1 MPTPD
6 LTATQQRPHPTRRTA
21 PAWLLSPTGC
31 VWLGLLGTALVAW
44 GSTHPEYSFSG
55 TWASPA
61 IMALATLVPIP
72 VDRVM
77 IGLGTVL
84 LSWAWWRQRPTRSVT
99 PPPAALVLVLWSLP
113 LLLAPPV
120 LSNDAVLYADLGW
133 MQLHGLNPYQAGLAG
148 GGGPFAPQV
157 DPLWAGN
164 TVAYP
169 PLAILVQAAV
179 VGVSGADPFWSIAAM
194 RLPVLLSLA
203 VMAWTLPRIARLA
216 GLRPQGASYSSRLT
230 PLVGTSP
237 GGAVPAPRVAV
248 YSSRLTPL
256 VGTSRGGAVPAPR
269 VAVWLGLLNPLV
281 LLHFVGGAHNDAPM
295 VALTLLAIY
304 LVLRVPTAWMSLLV
318 APVLVG
324 VAMALKQQAGLTVI
338 AVAGLPVAAQLAA
351 SALPARLWLL
361 GWRTAVATVVTV
373 ASFVGI
379 CLGTGL
385 GFGWLGGLDLM
396 GKAPTPAPL
405 ALISKGLAT
414 VAAWNGGDY
423 DAVLAVAGLVGTGV
437 LLVVLAWVVI
447 RFADRPLAAVA
458 WGSLA
463 VAVLGQALHPWYLP
477 WSLALLALVP
487 LTRLQRW
494 WVYGIA
500 LWFVNW
506 NAIQTSIWHGVIPPT
521 P

>member
-1 MPTPD
+1 MLAGMPAPD
-6 LTATQQRPHPTRRTA
+6 LTTVQPPSPPAARAVR
-21 PAWLLSPTGC
+21 AWLGSPTVC
-31 VWLGLLGTALVAW
+31 VWLGMLGTALVAW

-55 TWASPA
+55 TWESPA
-61 IMALATLVPIP
+61 IMALGALVPIP
-72 VDRVM
+72 VNRVL
-77 IGLGTVL
+77 IGIGTAL
-84 LSWAWWRQRPTRSVT
+84 LTWAWWRQRPTRAVT
-99 PPPAALVLVLWSLP
+99 PPPAALVLALWSAP

-133 MQLHGLNPYQAGLAG
+133 MRLQGLNPYDAGLAG
-148 GGGPFAPQV
+148 GGGPFAHQV

-164 TVAYP
+164 AVAYP

-179 VGVSGADPFWSIAAM
+179 VGATGADPFWSIAAM
-194 RLPVLLSLA
+194 RIPVVLSLA
-203 VMAWTLPRIARLA
+203 VIAWTLPRIARLV
-216 GLRPQGASYSSRLT
+216 GRRPRGAL
-230 PLVGTSP
+230 
-237 GGAVPAPRVAV
+237 
-248 YSSRLTPL
+248 
-256 VGTSRGGAVPAPR
+256 
-269 VAVWLGLLNPLV
+269 WLGLLNPLV
-281 LLHFVGGAHNDAPM
+281 VLHFVGGAHNDAPM
-295 VALTLLAIY
+295 VAVTLLAIY
-304 LVLRVPTAWMSLLV
+304 LVLRVPAAWMSLLA

-324 VAMALKQQAGLTVI
+324 VAMALKQQGGLAVI
-338 AVAGLPVAAQLAA
+338 AVAGLPVAAHLAA
-351 SALPARLWLL
+351 SPPAGRLWLL
-361 GWRTAVATVVTV
+361 GWRTATATVVTV
-373 ASFVGI
+373 GTFVAI

-385 GFGWLGGLDLM
+385 GFGWVGGLDLM

-405 ALISKGLAT
+405 ALLSKGIAT

-423 DAVLAVAGLVGTGV
+423 ERVLAVAGLVGTAV
-437 LLVVLAWVVI
+437 LLVALAWVVI

-477 WSLALLALVP
+477 WSLALLAPIP

-506 NAIQTSIWHGVIPPT
+506 NAVQTAIWHGVIPPK